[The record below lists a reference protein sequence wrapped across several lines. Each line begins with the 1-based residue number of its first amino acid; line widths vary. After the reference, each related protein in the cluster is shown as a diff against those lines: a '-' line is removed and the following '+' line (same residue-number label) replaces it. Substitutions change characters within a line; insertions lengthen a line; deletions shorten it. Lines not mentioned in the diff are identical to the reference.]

1 MNEAKKMKKGM
12 TLPFDENSR
21 RLIIILVALLF
32 ITGIT
37 KSSQFLNVGNVQS
50 IGKQLTEY
58 GLMSL
63 GMGVCMLSGG
73 IDLST
78 VYIAN
83 LCGISAGLIIQ
94 SNTSGVAGIVLACVV
109 ALIVGAL
116 CGIFN
121 GFWSASLTF
130 HRCWQH
136 LEAMNCIWEYQSYC
150 QKEVLFPQTV
160 SLTFFQR

>member
-58 GLMSL
+58 GCLYAEWWNRSVNRLYRKSL
-63 GMGVCMLSGG
+63 W
-73 IDLST
+73 
-78 VYIAN
+78 Y
-83 LCGISAGLIIQ
+83 
-94 SNTSGVAGIVLACVV
+94 
-109 ALIVGAL
+109 
-116 CGIFN
+116 
-121 GFWSASLTF
+121 
-130 HRCWQH
+130 
-136 LEAMNCIWEYQSYC
+136 
-150 QKEVLFPQTV
+150 
-160 SLTFFQR
+160 

>member
-1 MNEAKKMKKGM
+1 MKQRNEKGYD
-12 TLPFDENSR
+12 LFDENSR

-73 IDLST
+73 MDL
-78 VYIAN
+78 
-83 LCGISAGLIIQ
+83 
-94 SNTSGVAGIVLACVV
+94 
-109 ALIVGAL
+109 
-116 CGIFN
+116 FN
-121 GFWSASLTF
+121 RLYRKSL
-130 HRCWQH
+130 W
-136 LEAMNCIWEYQSYC
+136 Y
-150 QKEVLFPQTV
+150 
-160 SLTFFQR
+160 

>member
-58 GLMSL
+58 VLCRLEWVS
-63 GMGVCMLSGG
+63 VC
-73 IDLST
+73 
-78 VYIAN
+78 
-83 LCGISAGLIIQ
+83 
-94 SNTSGVAGIVLACVV
+94 
-109 ALIVGAL
+109 
-116 CGIFN
+116 
-121 GFWSASLTF
+121 
-130 HRCWQH
+130 
-136 LEAMNCIWEYQSYC
+136 
-150 QKEVLFPQTV
+150 
-160 SLTFFQR
+160 

>member
-37 KSSQFLNVGNVQS
+37 KSSQFLMSVMFSQS
-50 IGKQLTEY
+50 ASSSQNY

-83 LCGISAGLIIQ
+83 LCG
-94 SNTSGVAGIVLACVV
+94 
-109 ALIVGAL
+109 
-116 CGIFN
+116 
-121 GFWSASLTF
+121 
-130 HRCWQH
+130 
-136 LEAMNCIWEYQSYC
+136 Y
-150 QKEVLFPQTV
+150 
-160 SLTFFQR
+160 

>member
-50 IGKQLTEY
+50 NWKQLTEY

-63 GMGVCMLSGG
+63 GV
-73 IDLST
+73 
-78 VYIAN
+78 
-83 LCGISAGLIIQ
+83 SA
-94 SNTSGVAGIVLACVV
+94 A
-109 ALIVGAL
+109 
-116 CGIFN
+116 
-121 GFWSASLTF
+121 
-130 HRCWQH
+130 
-136 LEAMNCIWEYQSYC
+136 
-150 QKEVLFPQTV
+150 
-160 SLTFFQR
+160 